1 MGYDLVIR
9 NAQLRG
15 GERVEIAIAD
25 SRYAN
30 IAPNVDGTAA
40 RELDADGCI
49 VTESPIIAQLHLDK
63 VFTGPWID
71 ELAKTEYFTGGSMG
85 GAMTGIE
92 LAARVKERY
101 EEPEIYDRVSR
112 ALEEAILGGASH
124 IRAFV
129 DVDSKAKLKGISAC
143 LRARDDFRG
152 RLEVQVV
159 AFPQDGLI
167 REPGTEGLL
176 YEAMDMG
183 ADVVGGI
190 PWIEYSE
197 ADMGRH
203 IDIAFEI
210 ARRYDADVA
219 MLVDD
224 AGDPGLR
231 TTELLALKTIAEG
244 WHGRVS
250 ACHARAMALYNEV
263 YHRKVVALLKQAEL
277 GIVSNPHTGP
287 LHVRVRD
294 LLAEGVPVALG
305 GESVNDTYYPYGRN
319 NMFEVA
325 FLVSHM
331 LWAMTPEDQET
342 LYDTI
347 TTHPARIMRVDDHG
361 IAEGCEANLVVLA
374 HNSMRDVFT
383 YHSEPRYVVRG
394 GRLVAE
400 SESRRTAHAAAPAPS
415 R

>member
-1 MGYDLVIR
+1 MSYDLVIR

-15 GERVEIAIAD
+15 GERVDIAVAD
-25 SRYAN
+25 ARYAR
-30 IAPNVDGTAA
+30 IAPHIDGPGNH
-40 RELDADGCI
+40 ELDAAGCI
-49 VTESPIIAQLHLDK
+49 VTESPVIAQLHLDK

-101 EEPEIYDRVSR
+101 EESEMLERVTR
-112 ALEEAILGGASH
+112 ALEEAVFTGATH

-129 DVDSKAKLKGISAC
+129 DVDSKAKLKGIQAC
-143 LRARDDFRG
+143 LHAREDFRD
-152 RLEVQVV
+152 RIELQVV

-167 REPGTEGLL
+167 REPGTEELL
-176 YEAMDMG
+176 HEAMELG
-183 ADVVGGI
+183 ADLVGGI

-197 ADMGRH
+197 ADMRRH

-244 WHGRVS
+244 WQARVS

-263 YHRKVVALLKQAEL
+263 YHRKLTALLKKAGM

-287 LHVRVRD
+287 LHVRIKD
-294 LLAEGVPVALG
+294 LLAEGVPIALG
-305 GESVNDTYYPYGRN
+305 GESVNDSYYPYGRN
-319 NMFEVA
+319 NMLEVA
-325 FLVSHM
+325 FIASHM
-331 LWAMTPEDQET
+331 LWAMTADDQEA
-342 LYDTI
+342 LYDMI
-347 TTHPARIMRVDDHG
+347 TTHPARIMRLSDHR
-361 IAEGCEANLVVLA
+361 IAEGCAANLVVLA
-374 HNSMRDVFT
+374 HATMRDVFT
-383 YHSEPRYVVRG
+383 YHVEPRYVVRR
-394 GRLVAE
+394 GRVIAE
-400 SESRRTAHAAAPAPS
+400 SESVRTAHAKAPTAPA
-415 R
+415 